1 MRFKRL
7 IVKQVRNL
15 ADLDV
20 QLNPGLNHFFG
31 SNGAGKTAV
40 LESIHL
46 LCRGRS
52 FRSPLLRDVIT
63 QGEDSLLVRAQWF
76 DEFLGDRS
84 VGIRRSLSAG
94 TEVRLDNQK
103 VSKISDI
110 ARLTPLQTLLPD
122 VAELVF
128 GGPKLRRSW
137 LDWGMFH
144 VKPDYFPVLRNYLRV
159 LKQRN
164 AVLRSPNASPEMLA
178 PWDSE
183 LSASAGEVTQQRHEY
198 LEKLNTHLEATI
210 AALIPELKVTYDYQ
224 QGWPPGQT
232 LEKLLG
238 QRGSG
243 EVKYRVT
250 QWGPHRADL
259 RFRVAGRDA
268 TKVLSRGQGKL
279 LATSMKVA
287 QVALLNAEQS
297 RASIFLIDDVG
308 AELDLEHSG
317 RFFRLLKEQGSQVI
331 STAVAPMD
339 RDCGFPG
346 SEVDMFHVEHGT
358 VTKQN
363 SDL

>member
-1 MRFKRL
+1 MRFKQL
-7 IVKQVRNL
+7 IVKHVRNL
-15 ADLDV
+15 TDLDV

-63 QGEDSLLVRAQWF
+63 RGEDSLLVRAQWH

-84 VGIRRSLSAG
+84 VGIKRSLTTG

-144 VKPDYFPVLRNYLRV
+144 VKPDYLPVLRDYLRV

-164 AVLRSPNASPEMLA
+164 AVLRSPNVSPELLS

-183 LSASAGEVTQQRHEY
+183 LSACAAAVTRARLQYLQQLR
-198 LEKLNTHLEATI
+198 THLEGVI
-210 AALIPELKVTYDYQ
+210 EALIPELKVSYEYH
-224 QGWPPGQT
+224 QGWPSGQT

-243 EVKYRVT
+243 EVKYGVT
-250 QWGPHRADL
+250 QWGPHRADI
-259 RFRVAGRDA
+259 RFRVADRDA
-268 TKVLSRGQGKL
+268 AKMLSRGQGKL

-297 RASIFLIDDVG
+297 RASLFLIDDVG

-317 RFFRLLKEQGSQVI
+317 RFFRLLREQDSQVI
-331 STAVAPMD
+331 STSVQPMD
-339 RDCGFPG
+339 RDYGFPD
-346 SEVDMFHVEHGT
+346 SEIEMFHVEHGT

-363 SDL
+363 SDF

>member
-7 IVKQVRNL
+7 IVKKVRNL
-15 ADLDV
+15 ADLDA

-63 QGEDSLLVRAQWF
+63 RGEDALLVRAEWH
-76 DEFLGDRS
+76 DEYLGDRS
-84 VGIRRSLSAG
+84 VGIQRSLSTG
-94 TEVRLDNQK
+94 TEVRLDGRK

-122 VAELVF
+122 VSELVF

-144 VKPDYFPVLRNYLRV
+144 VKPDYLAVLRDYLRV

-164 AVLRSPNASPEMLA
+164 AVLRSPNGSPTMLA
-178 PWDSE
+178 PWDAE
-183 LSASAGEVTQQRHEY
+183 LSSRAAEVTAFRREY
-198 LEKLNTHLEATI
+198 LSMLNGHLNNI
-210 AALIPELKVTYDYQ
+210 LDSLVPELRVSFEYQ
-224 QGWPPGQT
+224 QGWTAGQS

-238 QRGSG
+238 QRGTG

-250 QWGPHRADL
+250 QWGPHRADI
-259 RFRVAGRDA
+259 RFKVSERDA
-268 TKVLSRGQGKL
+268 AKVLSRGQGKL

-308 AELDLEHSG
+308 AELDLEHSD
-317 RFFRLLKEQGSQVI
+317 RFFRLLREQGSQVI
-331 STAVAPMD
+331 STSVQPMD
-339 RDCGFPG
+339 RDYGFPVT
-346 SEVDMFHVEHGT
+346 EIDMFHVEHGAAK
-358 VTKQN
+358 KQN
-363 SDL
+363 SDV